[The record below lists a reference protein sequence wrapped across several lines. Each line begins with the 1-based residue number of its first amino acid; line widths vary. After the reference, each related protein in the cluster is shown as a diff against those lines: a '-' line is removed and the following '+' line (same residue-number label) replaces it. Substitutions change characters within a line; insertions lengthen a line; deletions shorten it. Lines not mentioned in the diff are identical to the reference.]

1 MLSQLKHRI
10 LVESHDWFLKRA
22 FKVAER
28 FITRYLRH
36 TSVRLYVQFAIGLT
50 LDTLASTETCFMY
63 PQDIQDS
70 LDSLV
75 SQNCGDSTAKSLRH
89 INHSEPLC

>member
-50 LDTLASTETCFMY
+50 LDTLTCFMH

-75 SQNCGDSTAKSLRH
+75 SQNCGDSTAKPLRH